1 MQSLTSPLL
10 KHLSMCQKTQGL
22 MFQIG
27 LSSYFAK
34 TMKQVFPEPPDG
46 RIIVFTGTQIKRVI
60 QITSEKCVGAMVGCV
75 ILNFGKHKGRT
86 YHAIFLEDPDYCR
99 WVVQCITHNEKR
111 FRPEMIQFGRW
122 LQDKG

>member
-1 MQSLTSPLL
+1 
-10 KHLSMCQKTQGL
+10 MCQKTQGL

-46 RIIVFTGTQIKRVI
+46 RIIVFTGSQIKRVI

-75 ILNFGKHKGRT
+75 ILNFGKKRVERT
-86 YHAIFLEDPDYCR
+86 TPFFMKTR
-99 WVVQCITHNEKR
+99 ITVAGLCNAHLTMR
-111 FRPEMIQFGRW
+111 RRAD
-122 LQDKG
+122 LR